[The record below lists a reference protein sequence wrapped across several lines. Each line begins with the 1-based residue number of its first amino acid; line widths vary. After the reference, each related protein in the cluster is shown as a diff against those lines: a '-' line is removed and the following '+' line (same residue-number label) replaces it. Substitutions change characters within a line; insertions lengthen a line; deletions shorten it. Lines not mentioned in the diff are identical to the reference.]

1 MICMFEDRVDIIAG
15 LDVTDDYLRK
25 HKPGVL
31 KHLNTLL
38 GSSPGETYGAVRG
51 WEMRRYYNALD
62 ALRVLLHLDMVAGIT
77 WEDGI
82 YPYEIDANMKEGIWT
97 LLSNG
102 SVRLIWTVDRF
113 RPGLCLRHGA
123 WATFFA
129 GSGGR

>member
-1 MICMFEDRVDIIAG
+1 MFEDRVDIITG
-15 LDVTDDYLRK
+15 LDVADDYLRE

-62 ALRVLLHLDMVAGIT
+62 ALRVLLHLNRVAGIP

-82 YPYEIDANMKEGIWT
+82 YPYEIDANMKEGI
-97 LLSNG
+97 LFCARVHKFSCQLPKDQS
-102 SVRLIWTVDRF
+102 
-113 RPGLCLRHGA
+113 
-123 WATFFA
+123 
-129 GSGGR
+129 